1 MSVFAKL
8 KDNVRKNARLSG
20 LLWGI
25 RGLWG
30 DTPAT
35 VSERFYK
42 PRTRPIIDSYLEHHV
57 LKKLHIGAQAHVLEG
72 WLNVDIYT
80 GASNQVA
87 YMDATKKFPFQN
99 NSFDY
104 IFSEHM
110 IEHIDHTQGN
120 FMLSECFRV
129 LKPGGKIRIAT
140 PDIDKLLSLNLSQ
153 GAGKDYFDDLVR
165 PGFETR
171 DVRIEP
177 NSGYVLNYIMHNF
190 GHQFV
195 YNRTT
200 LLQIMKGNG
209 FVHLGDYAP
218 GESDEAVF
226 KNIEGHSRTGN
237 PLCDLETMNMEAYKP
252 SA

>member
-1 MSVFAKL
+1 MSVFTKL
-8 KDNVRKNARLSG
+8 KEKVRKDARLSG

-35 VSERFYK
+35 VSERYYK
-42 PRTRPIIDSYLEHHV
+42 PRTRPIIDAYLNSR
-57 LKKLHIGAQAHVLEG
+57 LPRKLHIGAQAHVLEE

-80 GASNQVA
+80 GASPGVA
-87 YMDATKKFPFQN
+87 YMDATKKFPFED

-110 IEHIDHTQGN
+110 IEHVDHAQGN

-129 LKPGGKIRIAT
+129 LNPQGKIRIAT
-140 PDIDKLLSLNLSQ
+140 PDLDRLMALPLFDGS
-153 GAGKDYFDDLVR
+153 GKDYFDDLVR
-165 PGFETR
+165 PGFESKGIP
-171 DVRIEP
+171 IEP
-177 NSGYVLNYIMHNF
+177 NIGYVLNYIMHNF
-190 GHQFV
+190 GHRFV

-200 LLQIMKGNG
+200 LLNIMKVNG
-209 FVHLGDYAP
+209 FVYLGDYSP
-218 GESDEAVF
+218 GESDDDVF
-226 KNIEGHSRTGN
+226 RKIEGHSRTGN

-252 SA
+252 SL

>member
-87 YMDATKKFPFQN
+87 
-99 NSFDY
+99 
-104 IFSEHM
+104 
-110 IEHIDHTQGN
+110 
-120 FMLSECFRV
+120 
-129 LKPGGKIRIAT
+129 
-140 PDIDKLLSLNLSQ
+140 
-153 GAGKDYFDDLVR
+153 
-165 PGFETR
+165 
-171 DVRIEP
+171 
-177 NSGYVLNYIMHNF
+177 
-190 GHQFV
+190 
-195 YNRTT
+195 
-200 LLQIMKGNG
+200 
-209 FVHLGDYAP
+209 
-218 GESDEAVF
+218 
-226 KNIEGHSRTGN
+226 
-237 PLCDLETMNMEAYKP
+237 
-252 SA
+252 

>member
-1 MSVFAKL
+1 MSVFIKL
-8 KDNVRKNARLSG
+8 KEKVRKDARLSG

-35 VSERFYK
+35 VSERYYT
-42 PRTRPIIDSYLEHHV
+42 PRTRPIIDSYLDRHA
-57 LKKLHIGAQAHVLEG
+57 LRKLHIGAQAHVLED

-80 GASNQVA
+80 GASNRVA
-87 YMDATKKFPFQN
+87 YMDATKKFPFEN
-99 NSFDY
+99 HSFDY

-110 IEHIDHTQGN
+110 IEHIDHTQAS

-129 LKPGGKIRIAT
+129 LKPMGKIRIAT
-140 PDIDKLLSLNLSQ
+140 PDMDRLLSLNLSE
-153 GAGKDYFDDLVR
+153 GSGKDYFDDLVR

-171 DVRIEP
+171 NIRIEP
-177 NSGYVLNYIMHNF
+177 NTGYVLNYIMHNF

-195 YNRTT
+195 HNRTT
-200 LLQIMKGNG
+200 LQQIMKVNG
-209 FVHLGDYAP
+209 FVHLGDYSP
-218 GESDEAVF
+218 GESEDEVF
-226 KNIEGHSRTGN
+226 KKIEGHSRTGN

-252 SA
+252 SE